1 MMKYTIVDKETCI
14 GCGACSDV
22 APEIFS
28 QDAKGNSHTLL
39 DNNEG
44 TAQVPEELYDDLYD
58 AYEGCPSES
67 IKIADDSFAGNP
79 NKFE

>member
-1 MMKYTIVDKETCI
+1 MKYTIVDKDTCI

-22 APEIFS
+22 APEIFC
-28 QDAKGNSHTLL
+28 QDAKGNSHALL
-39 DNNEG
+39 DNNKG
-44 TAQVPEELYDDLYD
+44 TAQIPEELHDDLYD

-67 IKIADDSFAGNP
+67 IKIADNSFDGNP

>member
-1 MMKYTIVDKETCI
+1 MKYTTVDKETCI
-14 GCGACSDV
+14 GCGACGDV

-28 QDAKGNSHTLL
+28 QDAKGNSHVLL

-58 AYEGCPSES
+58 AYEECPSES
-67 IKIADDSFAGNP
+67 IKIADNPFDGNP
-79 NKFE
+79 TKFE